1 MLKICSFNAL
11 RSAVFLC
18 IITTFLSSCGGE
30 KLKPFVSFYYWKPNY
45 RLDST
50 ELKVL
55 QANKL
60 QQLYVRYFDI
70 VYDEATQS
78 AMPVAPVTFE
88 KKDIVNPIVP
98 VVFVKNKVFEQLD
111 SVAIYK
117 LVDNSV
123 NLLNKINKSVSIKC
137 RALQIDCDWTTATA
151 PKYFYF
157 LQQLREKLDA
167 HEDGGTFSSLAML
180 SATIRLHQ
188 IKYPEKAGMPP
199 VDKGV
204 LMFYNMGEINTSDVN
219 SIYDQKTSQQ
229 YLTKLSAYKLRLDI
243 ALPIFAWGIHIRDGQ
258 IVELLNKMDGRYFQN
273 KQEFTAIAANRY
285 KAVSAFFKNGFY
297 FQVGDEVKV
306 EQIDEQSFA
315 PMVADLKKHYP
326 NHFQQVI
333 FYDLD
338 SVNISRYGKD
348 FFQKTVAAF

>member
-1 MLKICSFNAL
+1 MLKIISSYKF
-11 RSAVFLC
+11 RSAVVLC
-18 IITTFLSSCGGE
+18 TMASILISCGGE
-30 KLKPFVSFYYWKPNY
+30 KLKPFVSFYYWKSTY
-45 RLDST
+45 QLDST

-55 QANKL
+55 QENKL

-78 AMPVAPVTFE
+78 AIPLAPITFE

-98 VVFVKNKVFEQLD
+98 VVFIKNKVFEQLD
-111 SVAIYK
+111 SAAIYK

-167 HEDGGTFSSLAML
+167 HEDGGTFASLAML

-188 IKYPEKAGMPP
+188 VKYPEKAGMPP

-204 LMFYNMGEINTSDVN
+204 LMFYNMGEINNSALN

-258 IVELLNKMDGRYFQN
+258 VIALLQKMDSRDFQL
-273 KQEFTAIAANRY
+273 KQEFVPIATNRY
-285 KAVSAFFKNGFY
+285 KAVSAFFKKGFY
-297 FQVGDEVKV
+297 FQEGDEVKV
-306 EQIDEQSFA
+306 EEIGEMAFG
-315 PMVADLKKHYP
+315 PMVADLKKYYP
-326 NHFQQVI
+326 NQFQQVI